1 MPLPSIIETKASKY
15 INHQHAI
22 AQSKCKPKALRLN
35 APYFSWLEA
44 AMRCKYNVTFCRLT
58 HSKHTNTWCKC
69 GIPRQDMPKQEQT
82 MQSWNMLVR
91 KAMLLLRQRPL
102 CQTSQFHA
110 GLPSIPSWVASPGA
124 QTTRALAQKKQA
136 AASWIANPQIQKDWS
151 ILSRFRTYQD
161 NPRQSKTLFNDFLL
175 VSNTSLTSIDDLLLA
190 HAGNC
195 EKGR

>member
-1 MPLPSIIETKASKY
+1 MTNNTRLLQDLQGICSWILIMLSSALINSRKQGKQPVPNNSSWFCLLSIMPLPSIIETKASKY

-110 GLPSIPSWVASPGA
+110 GLPSIPS
-124 QTTRALAQKKQA
+124 
-136 AASWIANPQIQKDWS
+136 
-151 ILSRFRTYQD
+151 
-161 NPRQSKTLFNDFLL
+161 
-175 VSNTSLTSIDDLLLA
+175 
-190 HAGNC
+190 
-195 EKGR
+195 